1 MTRDGI
7 LHLTPGRVGRS
18 DAAPLQRN
26 FTSQSVR
33 CARWGLG
40 HFIGHEEEGLVIKA
54 GELGAQSRGVVL
66 LLDVDDLFGGSDGL
80 ERNVVVVAVLE
91 DDEAA
96 ADVFQEEIESE
107 IAVGHGGDGVNGIG
121 IAAADEIAEL
131 LVDDVDCFTV
141 VEFGGEVSYLLADD
155 VADAAELFVAVGVGA
170 FAFED
175 HLAAFKHGAF
185 GDEDDGVAAGIL
197 AAIGDEQFGEVLD
210 IEFVFGNDAA
220 IGGAGHGGKHG
231 GEACVAAED
240 FEDHEALVGA
250 GGSTEAIDHLN
261 GAGDAGAEAD
271 AVVGA
276 GDVVVHGLGNAD
288 DFEAFFVEANAIAER
303 VVAADGDESID
314 AKPGEILED
323 FGSEVVL
330 LGGEFVLEMRG
341 DAGFADA
348 ARIGAGRM
356 EKGAA
361 GAAGAID
368 DLFVEKEEIVGI
380 VVILF
385 ANHVD
390 EAGPAV
396 ANADDLVTFADGAES
411 DATNGGVETG
421 NVAASGEDADDAL
434 LGVDVCHDSRIALS
448 LDVEQEII
456 LFGGVFRKSEGEINF
471 SG

>member
-66 LLDVDDLFGGSDGL
+66 LLDVD
-80 ERNVVVVAVLE
+80 ET
-91 DDEAA
+91 A
-96 ADVFQEEIESE
+96 ADVSQEEIESE

-131 LVDDVDCFTV
+131 LVDDVDCFAV
-141 VEFGGEVSYLLADD
+141 VEFSGEVSYPLADD

-197 AAIGDEQFGEVLD
+197 AAVGDEQFGEMLD

-220 IGGAGHGGKHG
+220 ISSAGHGGKHG
-231 GEACVAAED
+231 GEAGVAAED
-240 FEDHEALVGA
+240 FEDHETLVRTGGGA
-250 GGSTEAIDHLN
+250 EAVDHLN
-261 GAGDAGAEAD
+261 GARDAGAEAD
-271 AVVGA
+271 TVVGA
-276 GDVVVHGLGNAD
+276 GDVVVHRFRDAD
-288 DFEAFFVEANAIAER
+288 DFEAFLVEANAVAEGVIATDGNER
-303 VVAADGDESID
+303 VD
-314 AKPGEILED
+314 AEPSEIRED

-330 LGGEFVLEMRG
+330 LRGEFVFEMSR
-341 DAGFADA
+341 DAGLADTA
-348 ARIGAGRM
+348 GIGAGRM
-356 EKGAA
+356 EKGTA

-368 DLFVEKEEIVGI
+368 DFFVEKRKIIGV
-380 VVILF
+380 VVILL
-385 ANHVD
+385 ADHIH
-390 EAGPAV
+390 EASPAV
-396 ANADDLVTFADGAES
+396 ANADDLVAFADGAKS

-421 NVAASGEDADDAL
+421 NVAASGEDADDTF
-434 LGVDVCHDSRIALS
+434 LGVEVSHNSRIAPS
-448 LDVEQEII
+448 
-456 LFGGVFRKSEGEINF
+456 
-471 SG
+471 

>member
-66 LLDVDDLFGGSDGL
+66 LLDVDDLFGGGDGL
-80 ERNVVVVAVLE
+80 EGNVVVVTVFE
-91 DDEAA
+91 DDETA

-197 AAIGDEQFGEVLD
+197 AAVGDEQFGEMLD

-220 IGGAGHGGKHG
+220 ISGAGHGGKHG
-231 GEACVAAED
+231 GEAGVAAED
-240 FEDHEALVGA
+240 FEDHETLVRTGGGA
-250 GGSTEAIDHLN
+250 EAVDHLN
-261 GAGDAGAEAD
+261 GARDAGAEAD
-271 AVVGA
+271 TVVGA
-276 GDVVVHGLGNAD
+276 GDVVVHRFRNAD
-288 DFEAFFVEANAIAER
+288 NFEAFLVETNAVAER
-303 VVAADGDESID
+303 VVAADGDQRINAE
-314 AKPGEILED
+314 PGEILEH

-330 LGGEFVLEMRG
+330 LGGESLPEMSG
-341 DAGFADA
+341 NAGLAHA
-348 ARIGAGRM
+348 AGIGAGRM

-368 DLFVEKEEIVGI
+368 DLFVEKVEVVGV
-380 VVILF
+380 VVILL
-385 ANHVD
+385 ADHVH
-390 EAGPAV
+390 EEGPAMSN
-396 ANADDLVTFADGAES
+396 ANDLIAFADGAKCYAA
-411 DATNGGVETG
+411 DGGIETG
-421 NVAASGEDADDAL
+421 NVAASGEDADDAF
-434 LGVDVCHDSRIALS
+434 LGVDVSHDSSIALS
-448 LDVEQEII
+448 
-456 LFGGVFRKSEGEINF
+456 
-471 SG
+471 